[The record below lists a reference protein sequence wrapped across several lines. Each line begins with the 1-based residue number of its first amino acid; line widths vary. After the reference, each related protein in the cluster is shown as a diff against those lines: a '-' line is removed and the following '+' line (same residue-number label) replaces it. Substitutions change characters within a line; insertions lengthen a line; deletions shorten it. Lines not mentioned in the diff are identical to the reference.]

1 MGIDF
6 GAQLTEWSQY
16 AGTWGYL
23 AIFVLMAV
31 ESSFIPFPS
40 EVVMIPAGFLA
51 ARGELTLGH
60 PWGDFS
66 LAIVVGLLG
75 SLAGAYVN
83 YYLAL
88 WLGEPFLRKYG
99 KYFFIKPPVL
109 DRAQEIFRKYGAP
122 ATFVCRLLPVIR
134 QLISLPAGLAKMP
147 LGKFT
152 FFTGLGAGIWTI
164 ILTAVGYFLGRSTT
178 DMSYSELIV
187 QGKVMIK
194 EHYWLIIAGLAI
206 FLICYY
212 ALSKLVMKKNK

>member
-16 AGTWGYL
+16 AGTWGYV

-66 LAIVVGLLG
+66 IAIIVGLLG
-75 SLAGAYVN
+75 SLVGAYVN

-88 WLGEPFLRKYG
+88 WLGEPF
-99 KYFFIKPPVL
+99 
-109 DRAQEIFRKYGAP
+109 
-122 ATFVCRLLPVIR
+122 IR
-134 QLISLPAGLAKMP
+134 
-147 LGKFT
+147 
-152 FFTGLGAGIWTI
+152 
-164 ILTAVGYFLGRSTT
+164 R
-178 DMSYSELIV
+178 
-187 QGKVMIK
+187 
-194 EHYWLIIAGLAI
+194 
-206 FLICYY
+206 
-212 ALSKLVMKKNK
+212 